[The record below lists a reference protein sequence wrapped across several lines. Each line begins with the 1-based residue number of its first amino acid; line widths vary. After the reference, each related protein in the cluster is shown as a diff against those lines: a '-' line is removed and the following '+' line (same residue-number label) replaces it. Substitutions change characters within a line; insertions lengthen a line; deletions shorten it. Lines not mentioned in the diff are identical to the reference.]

1 MKQTLLAILAL
12 AICLVAP
19 TLMKADTAAVVGT
32 WKLNLEKSKY
42 PAGLAPK
49 SLTRTITADGD
60 NVTYTFDGTAADG
73 SALKY
78 SFTVK
83 YDGKD
88 YPITGVG
95 PNGSDHITLKQLN
108 SHMTQGTLKKGDK
121 VVATV
126 TTTVSHDGK
135 TATVSSKGTD
145 KDGKT
150 VKQTQVFDK
159 Q

>member
-1 MKQTLLAILAL
+1 MKHVLTAILAL
-12 AICLVAP
+12 AVCLVAP
-19 TLMKADTAAVVGT
+19 TLMKADTNAMVGT
-32 WKLNLEKSKY
+32 WKINLEKSTF
-42 PAGLAPK
+42 PSGTAPK

-60 NVTYTFDGTAADG
+60 NITYSFDGVAADG

-88 YPITGVG
+88 YSITGTG
-95 PNGSDHITLKQLN
+95 PNGSDHISLKQTN
-108 SHMTQGTLKKGDK
+108 SHMTQGTLKIGDK

-126 TTTVSHDGK
+126 HTTVSHDGK
-135 TATVSSKGTD
+135 IATVTSKGTD

-150 VKQTQVFDK
+150 VKQTQIFDK